1 VAVTLSVPGPP
12 MTLGNMRSLGVRL
25 LTVMCELCHHVPHS
39 CYVTADGKLAG
50 EARHTY
56 KKLDDRMAIVIFRPE
71 EYQGRSDVVLY
82 AMFDFAEAKDR
93 AVLLAGG
100 KKCDTRAF
108 LLSARV

>member
-1 VAVTLSVPGPP
+1 MSPP
-12 MTLGNMRSLGVRL
+12 TESSLRGAPYIQ
-25 LTVMCELCHHVPHS
+25 EF
-39 CYVTADGKLAG
+39 
-50 EARHTY
+50 
-56 KKLDDRMAIVIFRPE
+56 DDRMAIVIFRPE

-93 AVLLAGG
+93 AGLLAGG